1 MSEPH
6 WECLECGN
14 TEYFTITLI
23 VDADL
28 EPTQL
33 ASDMSGQPDG
43 CHYCDSGDVRW
54 VSE

>member
-28 EPTQL
+28 KPTQL
-33 ASDMSGQPDG
+33 ESDMNAQPG
-43 CHYCDSGDVRW
+43 CHICGPVDVRW